1 MINSKVTNCIGMFT
15 ITLFLQFPH
24 PHSCTPHS
32 HKHSPHLHT
41 CTPLTFTPALP
52 THTSTPLT
60 STPLTS
66 TPLTSHLHSP
76 LTQTLPTH
84 TSTPLTYNPLTDSLS
99 PALPPLTCTLLP
111 SPSHMHS
118 PHISTLLTFHESLC
132 HRLLIL
138 NLLVLLEVC
147 QFKVCVCWA
156 GPGVRLTG
164 GAIIRP

>member
-32 HKHSPHLHT
+32 HKHSPHLQ
-41 CTPLTFTPALP
+41 
-52 THTSTPLT
+52 S
-60 STPLTS
+60 
-66 TPLTSHLHSP
+66 LHSP
-76 LTQTLPTH
+76 LTQAPHSQALPSPH
-84 TSTPLTYNPLTDSLS
+84 TCTPHSHKHSPLTQALPSPTIPSLTPSHLHSLLS
-99 PALPPLTCTLLP
+99 PALSSHPLHTCTP
-111 SPSHMHS
+111 

-164 GAIIRP
+164 EQ

>member
-41 CTPLTFTPALP
+41 CTPHSHKHPTHKHSPHLTPALP
-52 THTSTPLT
+52 THTNTPHSQALPSPTIPSLT
-60 STPLTS
+60 P
-66 TPLTSHLHSP
+66 SHLHS
-76 LTQTLPTH
+76 L
-84 TSTPLTYNPLTDSLS
+84 LS
-99 PALPPLTCTLLP
+99 PALSSHPLHTCTP
-111 SPSHMHS
+111 

-164 GAIIRP
+164 EQ